1 MAKELNFF
9 SVSSDGRVA
18 NWLMTNT
25 ELKMEPVM
33 QLKLVATSVRGSGP
47 RTRFLFVC
55 LFACVFADV
64 ALPPTAQD
72 EPEEET
78 SLTGLAGGCC
88 FDFNQFSEHLF
99 VVGTEEGK
107 VHKCS
112 KAYSGQYLETYDG
125 HHMAVYAARWN
136 PFHPRIFLSCSAD
149 WTVKLWDHNMTKP
162 VMTFDLGEA
171 VGDVAWSPFSSSVFA
186 AVTNDGKVH
195 VYDLQVNK
203 HEPLCE
209 QKVVKRARLTHVAFN
224 QRDPVL
230 LVGDDRG
237 GVISLKLSPNLRKT
251 AEVPEDSTQQQV
263 ELGKMDALL
272 ASIDT
277 RFD

>member
-1 MAKELNFF
+1 MPLQE
-9 SVSSDGRVA
+9 
-18 NWLMTNT
+18 
-25 ELKMEPVM
+25 
-33 QLKLVATSVRGSGP
+33 
-47 RTRFLFVC
+47 
-55 LFACVFADV
+55 
-64 ALPPTAQD
+64 

-88 FDFNQFSEHLF
+88 FDFNRFSEHLF

-107 VHKCS
+107 IHKCS

-162 VMTFDLGEA
+162 VMTFDLSEA
-171 VGDVAWSPFSSSVFA
+171 VGDVAWSPFSSTVFA

-237 GVISLKLSPNLRKT
+237 GVISLKLSPNLRK
-251 AEVPEDSTQQQV
+251 AADVPEGSTQQEV